1 MRFTR
6 FVLLLILLPVI
17 PLSGCSVTDSNTPS
31 TLVITGLVRAP
42 SSQVASFSQPSLFA
56 SIMNTLFPTSTAG
69 VTGLSPVPNTSVQ
82 LVRIDDQGNIID
94 VLTSVQSGP
103 AGEYRILTAEQPSS
117 SLALLITGSDGTTL
131 RAMVT
136 GGLVNVTPA
145 SEAVVQTILESINAP
160 ASTLTLDNFTPRE
173 VEGLV
178 RLIEGMN
185 IDVSGQTLAEA
196 IITIKNKSGNILQ
209 DFTAGFGAPG
219 ISNALS
225 SGDFGVTGLSTTFWD
240 PFSLDGEGG
249 IDLSG
254 TTGGGMTFFS
264 NGTLQGTASFDWHS
278 LFNFNKI
285 TQFADFVGD
294 DPPDKNTGQQ
304 IPNKPTSGTP
314 KSDYVV
320 SSLGQVTVVPVSGE
334 ATAGIITT
342 DGEIMV
348 HALDNNPLG
357 KMSRGLMIAVKKLNE
372 TPDLITL
379 DNMLAT
385 GSGTYNVMRFINAQS
400 SNRKVVETTT
410 STGTMTF
417 DNSGNF
423 TAGALSTRQLTVDLS
438 TQTVSS
444 GTGSEALSG
453 RYNVLPNG
461 QLNMLDSGG
470 AFMGAGMV
478 SQIGTGDILTFATIP
493 DDFRIELDVLDN
505 DSDPDAADSL
515 TIIGVT
521 QPANGSVIISN
532 TNDRLIYA
540 SPGTA
545 TTVDSFSYTVQDSA
559 GNTAIGVVTVDVD
572 STRNDPPV
580 AINDPDGPGAPF
592 TVAVNSSQN
601 VLDVLANDYD
611 PDHDDTLRIT
621 AVGTP
626 NNGGSVVVDSEGLN
640 LIYTPLPS
648 YSGNETFTYTIE
660 DSAGNT
666 ANGTVTVSVASFT
679 IAPTATPD
687 TFNVLM
693 DSVGVPLD
701 VLANDLNPDVGENLT
716 ITAVDA
722 TTLDPA
728 ATLTNNG
735 TTLIYTPAPGFT
747 GTESFTYTIQDS
759 GVPFPATATGTATIS
774 VNTATLAPVPTDDIF
789 NINDNSAR
797 IIESQRGITIA
808 TRQTSGRTNSSV
820 SGTFNAV
827 TNVTYMTEVTA
838 NSSARLD
845 TELSYGALTFNG
857 SGVVSN
863 GNLFYNRATMD
874 TKTALSGVSPA
885 TGSATGLELL
895 NGSYNVFSDGTM
907 TLSITATDSES
918 GLTTRQINGS
928 GAIAPNGQ
936 FLVLTLNIRDSGG
949 TTEIG
954 RGIIFLARQP

>member
-42 SSQVASFSQPSLFA
+42 SSQVASFSKPSLFT
-56 SIMNTLFPTSTAG
+56 SVMNALFPVSAAG

-82 LVRIDDQGNIID
+82 LVRIDDQGNIVD
-94 VLTSVQSGP
+94 VLTSVQTGP

-117 SLALLITGSDGTTL
+117 SLALLITGEDGTSL

-136 GGLVNVTPA
+136 GGLVNITPT
-145 SEAVVQTILESINAP
+145 SEAVVQTILDSINAP
-160 ASTLTLDNFTPRE
+160 SSTLTLENFTPRE
-173 VEGLV
+173 VEALV

-185 IDVSGQTLAEA
+185 IDVTGQTLAEA
-196 IITIKNKSGNILQ
+196 IITIRNRAGNILQ

-219 ISNALS
+219 VSNALS
-225 SGDFGVTGLSTTFWD
+225 AGDYGITGLATSFWD

-264 NGTLQGTASFDWHS
+264 NGTLQGTASFNWHS
-278 LFNFNKI
+278 LFNFSEI

-320 SSLGQVTVVPVSGE
+320 SPLGQVTVVPVTGE
-334 ATAGIITT
+334 ATAGVITT
-342 DGEIMV
+342 DGEILV
-348 HALDNNPLG
+348 HALDSNPLG
-357 KMSRGLMIAVKKLNE
+357 KMSRGLMVAVKKLE
-372 TPDLITL
+372 GTPDLITL

-400 SNRKVVETTT
+400 SNRNVMETTT

-423 TAGALSTRQLTVDLS
+423 TAASLSTRQLTTDLS
-438 TQTVSS
+438 NLTLSS
-444 GTGSEALSG
+444 STGSDSLSG
-453 RYNVLPNG
+453 RYNILPNG
-461 QLNMLDSGG
+461 QLNMLGPGG
-470 AFMGAGMV
+470 IFMGAGMV
-478 SQIGTGDILTFATIP
+478 TQIGSGDILAFATIP
-493 DDFRIELDVLDN
+493 DDFRIELDVLTN

-515 TIIGVT
+515 TITAVT
-521 QPANGSVIISN
+521 QPVNGSVTISN
-532 TNDRLIYA
+532 TGDRLIYA
-540 SPGTA
+540 SPGTTA
-545 TTVDSFSYTVQDSA
+545 TVDSFSYTVADSA
-559 GNTAIGVVTVDVD
+559 GNTATGVVTVDVD
-572 STRNDPPV
+572 SSRNDPPV
-580 AINDPDGPGAPF
+580 AANDPGSPGAPF
-592 TVAVNSSQN
+592 TVAVNSTQN
-601 VLDVLANDYD
+601 ILDVLANDYD

-621 AVGTP
+621 GVGTP
-626 NNGGSVVVDSEGLN
+626 NNGGSVVVDSQGQALV
-640 LIYTPLPS
+640 YTPLPS

-666 ANGTVTVSVASFT
+666 ATGTVTVSVASFT
-679 IAPTATPD
+679 IAPTATAD
-687 TFNVLM
+687 SFNVLM
-693 DSVGVPLD
+693 DSSGVTLD
-701 VLANDLNPDVGENLT
+701 VLANDLNPDVGETLT
-716 ITAVDA
+716 ITAVDTSA
-722 TTLDPA
+722 LDPA
-728 ATLTNNG
+728 ASLVNNG
-735 TTLIYTPAPGFT
+735 TFLTYTPAPGFT
-747 GTESFTYTIQDS
+747 GSETFTYTIQDS
-759 GVPFPATATGTATIS
+759 GVPFAATATGTATIS
-774 VNTATLAPVPTDDIF
+774 VNSATLPPVAADDTY
-789 NINDNSAR
+789 NINDNSTR

-808 TRQTSGRTNSSV
+808 TRQTTGRTNSSV

-827 TNVTYMTEVTA
+827 TNATYMTAVTA
-838 NSSARLD
+838 NASVSLG
-845 TELSYGALTFNG
+845 TELSYGALSFNG
-857 SGVVSN
+857 SGVVTN

-874 TKTALSGVSPA
+874 AKTAMSGLSPA

-907 TLSITATDSES
+907 SLSITASDSET
-918 GLTTRQINGS
+918 GLATRQIEGT

-936 FLVLTLNIRDSGG
+936 FVVLTLNIRDSGG
-949 TTEIG
+949 TTDIG
-954 RGIIFLARQP
+954 KGMLFLARQP